1 MAIRLPYLRFH
12 SLSCLHSQVVG
23 LTVTA
28 ERKEIII
35 IGLFL
40 FGVSEL
46 IFGVGTNV
54 SVFYLSRI
62 LGGISAAFIMPGVT
76 AYVADITSV
85 QERPKAMGYI
95 SAAISSWALL

>member
-1 MAIRLPYLRFH
+1 MSPLAGRWVDTY
-12 SLSCLHSQVVG
+12 G
-23 LTVTA
+23 
-28 ERKEIII
+28 RKKMII

-46 IFGVGTNV
+46 IFGLGTHV
-54 SVFYLSRI
+54 SVLYLSRI

-85 QERPKAMGYI
+85 QGKAKSDGLYFCRH
-95 SAAISSWALL
+95 